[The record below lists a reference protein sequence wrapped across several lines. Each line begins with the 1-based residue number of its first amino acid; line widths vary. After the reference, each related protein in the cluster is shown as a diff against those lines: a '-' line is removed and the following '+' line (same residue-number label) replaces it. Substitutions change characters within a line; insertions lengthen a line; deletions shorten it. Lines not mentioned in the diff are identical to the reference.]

1 MKPGSVKHGA
11 VVAAILVAGMGWGGE
26 PVDSQYSPLKGI
38 NAKNVAK
45 LKLAWTYRTGEPLT
59 PLPGGGKAPVFEP
72 TAAYANNLLYI
83 GTPSGHAIAID
94 PLTGKERW
102 SFDAHINPK
111 GNYGDFANRGV
122 TPWVDSKET
131 DAKAATGAV
140 CGRRIFFASIDAR
153 LFSLDAITG
162 KPCEGFGDKG
172 EIDLTKGLRRRP
184 MYTGEVEETAPP
196 AVIDDVVIVGSG
208 IADNFRLNAP
218 SAEVRAFD
226 ARTGNLKWSW
236 DPMASMPGVGAGN
249 AWSRITVD
257 AANHLV
263 FVPTGSASPDYYGG
277 QRPGDDLY
285 ANSVVALRSQTG
297 EMVWHFQTVHHDLW
311 DYDAASPPALLT
323 IRKGSTRIEAVAV
336 GSKTGHIFVLDRL
349 TGKPVFG
356 VEERPVPKSDMP
368 GEQASATQP
377 FPTLPAPLGMQKMTA
392 DDAWGPTPADR
403 EWCREQLKGMRD
415 EGIFTPPSLQ
425 GTIAMPGNIG
435 GLHWGGIATDSG
447 RGLMIAP
454 SNNYVAVVRL
464 IPREKLEE
472 FRKQHP
478 GWETALQLGTPY
490 GMARIFLR
498 SPSGFPCNAPPFG
511 TLSAIDA
518 ATGKLRWQVPL
529 GVWPAAGAK
538 PEWGSVNLGGPLTT
552 AGGIVF
558 IGATLDAKMRAFDEE
573 TGKELWQGELP
584 ASARSTPMTFRA
596 ANGKQFV
603 VIAAGG
609 HDPELGKL
617 DNAMV
622 AFTLP

>member
-1 MKPGSVKHGA
+1 MTGV
-11 VVAAILVAGMGWGGE
+11 GWGGE
-26 PVDSQYSPLKGI
+26 PADSQYSPLKGI

-59 PLPGGGKAPVFEP
+59 AVPGGGKAPMFEA
-72 TAAYANNLLYI
+72 TAVYANALLYI
-83 GTPSGHAIAID
+83 GTPYGHAIAID

-102 SFDAHINPK
+102 SFDAHINLR
-111 GNYGDFANRGV
+111 GNYGDFTNRGV
-122 TPWVDSKET
+122 TAWMDT
-131 DAKAATGAV
+131 NAATGAA
-140 CGRRIFFASIDAR
+140 CARRIFFASIDAR
-153 LFSLDAITG
+153 LFSLDAMTG

-208 IADNFRLNAP
+208 IADNFRVNAP

-226 ARTGNLKWSW
+226 VRTGQLKWSW
-236 DPMASMPGVGAGN
+236 DPMAAMPGVGAAN

-257 AANHLV
+257 PANHLV
-263 FVPTGSASPDYYGG
+263 FVPTGSASPDYFGG
-277 QRPGDDLY
+277 ERLGDNLY

-323 IRKGSTRIEAVAV
+323 IRRGAERIQAVAA

-349 TGKPVFG
+349 SGNPVFP
-356 VEERPVPKSDMP
+356 VEERAVPKSDMP

-377 FPTLPAPLGMQKMTA
+377 FPTLPAPLGVQKMTA
-392 DDAWGPTPADR
+392 DDGWGPTPADR
-403 EWCREQLKGMRD
+403 EWCREQLKGMRG

-425 GTIAMPGNIG
+425 GTIALPGNIG
-435 GLHWGGIATDSG
+435 GLHWGGIATDSA

-454 SNNYVAVVRL
+454 SNNFMAVVRL
-464 IPREKLEE
+464 MPRDKLEE
-472 FRKQHP
+472 YRKQHP

-498 SPSGFPCNAPPFG
+498 SPSGFPCNPPPFG

-518 ATGKLRWQVPL
+518 VTGKLRWQVPL
-529 GVWPAAGAK
+529 GEMPLPGAK

-552 AGGIVF
+552 AGGVVF
-558 IGATLDAKMRAFDEE
+558 IGATLDAKIRAFDVE

-609 HDPELGKL
+609 HDLAFGKL
-617 DNAMV
+617 DNALV
-622 AFTLP
+622 AFTLPGRN

>member
-1 MKPGSVKHGA
+1 MKKA
-11 VVAAILVAGMGWGGE
+11 TTIAAIIMTGVGWGGE
-26 PVDSQYSPLKGI
+26 PADSQYSPLKGI

-59 PLPGGGKAPVFEP
+59 AVPGGGKAPMFEA
-72 TAAYANNLLYI
+72 TAVYANALLYI
-83 GTPSGHAIAID
+83 GTPYGHAIAID

-102 SFDAHINPK
+102 SFDAHINLR
-111 GNYGDFANRGV
+111 GNYGDFTNRGV
-122 TPWVDSKET
+122 TAWMDT
-131 DAKAATGAV
+131 NAATGAA
-140 CGRRIFFASIDAR
+140 CARRIFFASIDAR
-153 LFSLDAITG
+153 LFSLDAMTG

-208 IADNFRLNAP
+208 IADNFRVNAP

-226 ARTGNLKWSW
+226 VRTGQLKWSW
-236 DPMASMPGVGAGN
+236 DPMAAMPGVGAAN

-257 AANHLV
+257 PANHLV
-263 FVPTGSASPDYYGG
+263 FVPTGSASPDYFGG
-277 QRPGDDLY
+277 ERLGDNLY

-323 IRKGSTRIEAVAV
+323 IRRGAERIQAVAA

-349 TGKPVFG
+349 SGNPVFP
-356 VEERPVPKSDMP
+356 VEERAVPKSDMP

-377 FPTLPAPLGMQKMTA
+377 FPTLPAPLGVQKMTA
-392 DDAWGPTPADR
+392 DDGWGPTPADR
-403 EWCREQLKGMRD
+403 EWCREQLKGMRG

-425 GTIAMPGNIG
+425 GTIALPGNIG
-435 GLHWGGIATDSG
+435 GLHWGGIATDSA

-454 SNNYVAVVRL
+454 SNNFMAVVRL
-464 IPREKLEE
+464 MPRDKLEE
-472 FRKQHP
+472 YRKQHP

-498 SPSGFPCNAPPFG
+498 SPSGFPCNPPPFG

-518 ATGKLRWQVPL
+518 VTGKLRWQVPL
-529 GVWPAAGAK
+529 GEMPLPGAK

-552 AGGIVF
+552 AGGVVF
-558 IGATLDAKMRAFDEE
+558 IGATLDAKIRAFDVE

-609 HDPELGKL
+609 HDLAFGKL
-617 DNAMV
+617 DNALV
-622 AFTLP
+622 AFTLPGRN